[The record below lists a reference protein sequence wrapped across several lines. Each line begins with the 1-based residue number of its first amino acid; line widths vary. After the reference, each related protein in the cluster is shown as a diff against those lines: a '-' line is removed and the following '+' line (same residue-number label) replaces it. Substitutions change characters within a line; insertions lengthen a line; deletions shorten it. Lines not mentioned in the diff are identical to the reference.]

1 MIFNFQIGSF
11 SNLQIST
18 FAFFTFYLTMIHFE
32 RTKLANGLTVIV
44 HQDQTTPMVAVDV
57 CYNVGS
63 RDEHPDRT
71 GFAHL
76 FEHLMFGG
84 SKNIPSYDEPLQ
96 KAGGDNNA
104 FTSNDLTNYYLTVP
118 KNNLETGFWLES
130 DRMLEL
136 AFSKSSLDVQR
147 NVVIEE
153 FKQRQL
159 NQPYGDVWPLL
170 RQLAYKV
177 HPYQWPTIGR
187 EISHIEQATMQQVKD
202 FFFAHYAPDNA
213 VLVVTGDVDF
223 NEVVKLA
230 ERWFGP
236 IPNRNVKPRNIP
248 QEPVQKEIRE
258 QTVIR
263 DVPNDTIYMAYHMAG
278 RLDPVYFA
286 TDLVSDVLSNG
297 NSSRMYK
304 NLVQKKK
311 LFTELDAYLSG
322 DYEPGLFVVSGKPSD
337 GISLETARIEIE
349 KELESMKQDLVSDY
363 ELEKVKN
370 KLEATIVYGEMNYLT
385 KAMNLATNEVLDD
398 ASLINSQVESYR
410 SVDAEQIREV
420 SQQIF
425 RPENCSVLYYHAKK

>member
-1 MIFNFQIGSF
+1 
-11 SNLQIST
+11 
-18 FAFFTFYLTMIHFE
+18 MIHFE

-44 HQDQTTPMVAVDV
+44 HQDKTTPMVAIDI
-57 CYNVGS
+57 CYNVGA

-84 SKNIPSYDEPLQ
+84 SKHIPAYDEPLQ

-104 FTSNDLTNYYLTVP
+104 FTSNDLTNYYLTLP
-118 KNNLETGFWLES
+118 KNNIETGFWLES

-187 EISHIEQATMQQVKD
+187 EISHIEKATMQQVKD

-213 VLVVTGDVDF
+213 VLVVTGDVEFD
-223 NEVVKLA
+223 EVVKLA

-236 IPNRNVKPRNIP
+236 IPNRGIKPRNIP
-248 QEPVQKEIRE
+248 QEPEQTEIRI

-263 DVPNDTIYMAYHMAG
+263 EVPNDVIYMAFHMAG
-278 RLDPVYFA
+278 RLDPDYYT
-286 TDLVSDVLSNG
+286 TDLISDVLSNG
-297 NSSRMYK
+297 NSSRMYQ
-304 NLVQKKK
+304 NLVQKEK

-322 DYEPGLFVVSGKPSD
+322 DYEPGLFVVSGKPSN
-337 GISLETARIEIE
+337 GISLETARNAIE
-349 KELESMKQDLVSDY
+349 KELDRMKDELVTEY

-370 KLEATIVYGEMNYLT
+370 KVEANIEYSEMNYLT
-385 KAMNLATNEVLDD
+385 KAMNLATNEILKD
-398 ASLINSQVESYR
+398 AALINSQAENYR
-410 SVDAEQIREV
+410 RVTAAQIQEV
-420 SQQIF
+420 SRQLF
-425 RPENCSVLYYHAKK
+425 RPENCSVLNYLAKK

>member
-1 MIFNFQIGSF
+1 
-11 SNLQIST
+11 
-18 FAFFTFYLTMIHFE
+18 MIHFE

-44 HQDQTTPMVAVDV
+44 HQDKTTPMVAVDV

-84 SKNIPSYDEPLQ
+84 SKHIPLYDEPLQ

-104 FTSNDLTNYYLTVP
+104 YTSNDLTNYYLTVP
-118 KNNLETGFWLES
+118 KNNIETGFWLES

-136 AFSKSSLDVQR
+136 AFSKKSLDVQR

-187 EISHIEQATMQQVKD
+187 EISHIEKATIQQVKD

-213 VLVVTGDVDF
+213 VLVVTGDVEF
-223 NEVVKLA
+223 EQIMIMA

-248 QEPVQKEIRE
+248 QEPEQTEIRE

-263 DVPNDTIYMAYHMAG
+263 GVPNDTIYMAYHMAD
-278 RLDPVYFA
+278 RLDPMYYA
-286 TDLVSDVLSNG
+286 TDMVSDVLSNG
-297 NSSRMYK
+297 NSSRMYM
-304 NLVQKKK
+304 NLVQKEK

-337 GISLETARIEIE
+337 GVSLETARKAIER
-349 KELESMKQDLVSDY
+349 ELDRMKQDRVPEY

-370 KLEATIVYGEMNYLT
+370 KVEANIVYGEMNYLT
-385 KAMNLATNEVLDD
+385 KAMNLATNEILDD

-410 SVDAEQIREV
+410 AVTTEQIQEV
-420 SQQIF
+420 SQHIF
-425 RPENCSVLYYHAKK
+425 RPENCSVLNYIAKK

>member
-1 MIFNFQIGSF
+1 
-11 SNLQIST
+11 
-18 FAFFTFYLTMIHFE
+18 MIHFE

-44 HQDQTTPMVAVDV
+44 HQDKTTPMVAVDV

-84 SKNIPSYDEPLQ
+84 SKHIPSYDEPLQ

-104 FTSNDLTNYYLTVP
+104 YTSNDLTNYYLTVP
-118 KNNLETGFWLES
+118 KNNIETGFWLES

-136 AFSKSSLDVQR
+136 AFSKTSLDVQR

-187 EISHIEQATMQQVKD
+187 EISHIEKATMAQVKD

-213 VLVVTGDVDF
+213 VLVVTGDVEFDQ
-223 NEVVKLA
+223 VVKLA
-230 ERWFGP
+230 DRWFGP
-236 IPNRNVKPRNIP
+236 IPNRDVKPRNIP
-248 QEPVQKEIRE
+248 QEPAQTEIRE

-263 DVPNDTIYMAYHMAG
+263 EVPNDTIYMAYHMAD
-278 RLDPVYFA
+278 RLDPMYYA

-297 NSSRMYK
+297 NSSRMYM
-304 NLVQKKK
+304 NLVQKEK

-337 GISLETARIEIE
+337 GISLETARKAIER
-349 KELESMKQDLVSDY
+349 ELDRMKQDRVPDY

-370 KLEATIVYGEMNYLT
+370 KVEANIVYGEMNYLT
-385 KAMNLATNEVLDD
+385 KAMNLATNEILDD

-410 SVDAEQIREV
+410 AVTSEQIQEV
-420 SQQIF
+420 SQHIF
-425 RPENCSVLYYHAKK
+425 RPENCSLLNYIAKK

>member
-1 MIFNFQIGSF
+1 
-11 SNLQIST
+11 
-18 FAFFTFYLTMIHFE
+18 MIHFE
-32 RTKLANGLTVIV
+32 RTKLTNGLTVLV
-44 HQDQTTPMVAVDV
+44 HQDKTTPMAAMDI

-84 SKNIPSYDEPLQ
+84 SKHISAFDEPLHN
-96 KAGGDNNA
+96 AGGDNNA
-104 FTSNDLTNYYLTVP
+104 FTSNDLTNYYLTLP

-130 DRMLEL
+130 DRMNEL
-136 AFSKSSLDVQR
+136 AFSETSLEVQR

-153 FKQRQL
+153 FKQRNL

-213 VLVVTGDVDF
+213 VLVVTGNVDVDQV
-223 NEVVKLA
+223 NLLA

-248 QEPVQKEIRE
+248 QEPEQTEIRE
-258 QTVIR
+258 QTVVR
-263 DVPNDTIYMAYHMAG
+263 DVPNDTLYMAYHMAD
-278 RLDPVYFA
+278 RLDPRYYA
-286 TDLVSDVLSNG
+286 TDLISDVLSNG
-297 NSSRMYK
+297 NSSRMYQ
-304 NLVQKKK
+304 NLVQKEKI
-311 LFTELDAYLSG
+311 FTELDAYLSG
-322 DYEPGLFVVSGKPSD
+322 DYEPGLFVVSGKPSN
-337 GISLETARIEIE
+337 GVSLGTARKAIERE
-349 KELESMKQDLVSDY
+349 LDRMKEERVSEY

-370 KLEATIVYGEMNYLT
+370 KVEANIVYGEMNYLT
-385 KAMNLATNEVLDD
+385 KAMNLATNEILKD
-398 ASLINSQVESYR
+398 AGLINLQADFYR
-410 SVDAEQIREV
+410 SVTTAHIQEV
-420 SQQIF
+420 SQQLF
-425 RPENCSVLYYHAKK
+425 RPQNCSVLNYVAKK

>member
-1 MIFNFQIGSF
+1 MNVPIKTAIFARIFRKNRKF
-11 SNLQIST
+11 
-18 FAFFTFYLTMIHFE
+18 MIHFE
-32 RTKLANGLTVIV
+32 RTKLTNGLTVIV
-44 HQDQTTPMVAVDV
+44 HQDKTTPMVAVDV

-84 SKNIPSYDEPLQ
+84 SKHIPSYDEPLQ

-104 FTSNDLTNYYLTVP
+104 FTSNDLTNYYLTLP

-136 AFSKSSLDVQR
+136 AFSKKSLDVQR

-153 FKQRQL
+153 FKQRNL

-187 EISHIEQATMQQVKD
+187 EISHIEKATMQQVKD
-202 FFFAHYAPDNA
+202 FFFAHYTPDNA

-223 NEVVKLA
+223 DQVVTLA
-230 ERWFGP
+230 NRWFGP
-236 IPNRNVKPRNIP
+236 IPNRNVQPRNIP
-248 QEPVQKEIRE
+248 QEPEQTAIRE
-258 QTVIR
+258 QTVVR
-263 DVPNDTIYMAYHMAG
+263 DVPNDTIYMAWHTTG
-278 RLDPVYFA
+278 RLDPMYYA
-286 TDLVSDVLSNG
+286 TDLISDVLSNG
-297 NSSRMYK
+297 NSSRMYV
-304 NLVQKKK
+304 NLVQKEK

-322 DYEPGLFVVSGKPSD
+322 DYEPGLFVISGKPSN
-337 GISLETARIEIE
+337 GISLEAARKAIEQ
-349 KELESMKQDLVSDY
+349 ELDRMKQDRIPEY

-370 KLEATIVYGEMNYLT
+370 KVEANIVYGEMNYLT
-385 KAMNLATNEVLDD
+385 KAMNLATNEILQD
-398 ASLINSQVESYR
+398 AGLINSQVDFYR
-410 SVDAEQIREV
+410 AVTPAYIQEV
-420 SQQIF
+420 SQHLF
-425 RPENCSVLYYHAKK
+425 RPENCSVLNYIAKK

>member
-1 MIFNFQIGSF
+1 
-11 SNLQIST
+11 
-18 FAFFTFYLTMIHFE
+18 MIHFE
-32 RTKLANGLTVIV
+32 RTKLTNGLTVIV
-44 HQDQTTPMVAVDV
+44 HQDKTTPMVAVDV

-84 SKNIPSYDEPLQ
+84 SKHIPLYDEPLQ

-104 FTSNDLTNYYLTVP
+104 FTSNDLTNYYLTLP

-136 AFSKSSLDVQR
+136 AFSKKSLDVQR

-153 FKQRQL
+153 FKQRNL

-187 EISHIEQATMQQVKD
+187 EISHIEKATMQQVKD

-223 NEVVKLA
+223 DQVVTLA
-230 ERWFGP
+230 NRWFGP
-236 IPNRNVKPRNIP
+236 IPNRNVQLRNIP
-248 QEPVQKEIRE
+248 QEPEQTEIRE
-258 QTVIR
+258 QTVVR
-263 DVPNDTIYMAYHMAG
+263 DVPNDTIYMAWHTTD
-278 RLDPVYFA
+278 RFDPMYYA
-286 TDLVSDVLSNG
+286 TDLISDVLSNG
-297 NSSRMYK
+297 NSSRMYV
-304 NLVQKKK
+304 NLVQKEK

-322 DYEPGLFVVSGKPSD
+322 DYEPGLFVVSGKPSN
-337 GISLETARIEIE
+337 GISLETARKAIEQ
-349 KELESMKQDLVSDY
+349 ELDRMKQDRIPEY

-370 KLEATIVYGEMNYLT
+370 KVEANIVYGEMNYLT
-385 KAMNLATNEVLDD
+385 KAMNLATNEILQD
-398 ASLINSQVESYR
+398 AGLINSQVDFYR
-410 SVDAEQIREV
+410 AVTPAHIQEV
-420 SQQIF
+420 SQHLF
-425 RPENCSVLYYHAKK
+425 RPENCSVLNYIAKK

>member
-1 MIFNFQIGSF
+1 MLRVTGSEF
-11 SNLQIST
+11 RSNPQLATHNS
-18 FAFFTFYLTMIHFE
+18 TMIHFE

-44 HQDQTTPMVAVDV
+44 HQDKTTPMVAVDV

-84 SKNIPSYDEPLQ
+84 SKHIPLYDEPLQ

-104 FTSNDLTNYYLTVP
+104 FTSNDLTNYYLTLP
-118 KNNLETGFWLES
+118 KNNIETGFWLES

-136 AFSKSSLDVQR
+136 AFSKTSLDVQR

-187 EISHIEQATMQQVKD
+187 EISHIEKATMQQVKD

-213 VLVVTGDVDF
+213 VLVVTGDVEFDQI
-223 NEVVKLA
+223 VKLA
-230 ERWFGP
+230 DRWFGP

-248 QEPVQKEIRE
+248 QEPMQTEIRE
-258 QTVIR
+258 QTVVR
-263 DVPNDTIYMAYHMAG
+263 GVPNDAIYMAYHMAD
-278 RLDPVYFA
+278 RLDPMYYA
-286 TDLVSDVLSNG
+286 TDMVSDVLSNG
-297 NSSRMYK
+297 NSSRMYL
-304 NLVQKKK
+304 NLVQKEK

-337 GISLETARIEIE
+337 GVSLETARKAIER
-349 KELESMKQDLVSDY
+349 ELDRMKQDRVPDY

-370 KLEATIVYGEMNYLT
+370 KVEANIVYGEMNYLT
-385 KAMNLATNEVLDD
+385 KAMNLATNEILDD

-410 SVDAEQIREV
+410 AVTSEQIQEV

-425 RPENCSVLYYHAKK
+425 RPENCSVLNYIAKK

>member
-1 MIFNFQIGSF
+1 
-11 SNLQIST
+11 
-18 FAFFTFYLTMIHFE
+18 MIHFE

-44 HQDQTTPMVAVDV
+44 HQDKTTPMVAVDV

-84 SKNIPSYDEPLQ
+84 SKHIPLYDEPLQ

-118 KNNLETGFWLES
+118 KNNIETGFWLES

-136 AFSKSSLDVQR
+136 AFSKTSLDVQR

-187 EISHIEQATMQQVKD
+187 EISHIEKATMQQVKD

-223 NEVVKLA
+223 DQVMKLA
-230 ERWFGP
+230 EHWFGP

-248 QEPVQKEIRE
+248 QEPEQTEIRE
-258 QTVIR
+258 QTVVR
-263 DVPNDTIYMAYHMAG
+263 GVPNDTIYMAYHMSD
-278 RLDPVYFA
+278 RLDPMYYA
-286 TDLVSDVLSNG
+286 TDMVSDVLSNG
-297 NSSRMYK
+297 NSSRMYL
-304 NLVQKKK
+304 NLVQKEK

-337 GISLETARIEIE
+337 GVSLETARKAIER
-349 KELESMKQDLVSDY
+349 ELDRMKQYRVPEY

-370 KLEATIVYGEMNYLT
+370 KVEANIVYGEMNYLT
-385 KAMNLATNEVLDD
+385 KAMNLATNEILDD

-410 SVDAEQIREV
+410 AVTSEQIQEV
-420 SQQIF
+420 SQHIF
-425 RPENCSVLYYHAKK
+425 RHENCSVLNYIAKK

>member
-1 MIFNFQIGSF
+1 
-11 SNLQIST
+11 
-18 FAFFTFYLTMIHFE
+18 MIHFE

-44 HQDQTTPMVAVDV
+44 HQDKTTPMVAVDV

-84 SKNIPSYDEPLQ
+84 SKHIPSYDEPLQ

-104 FTSNDLTNYYLTVP
+104 FTSNDLTNYYLTLP
-118 KNNLETGFWLES
+118 KNNIETGFWLES

-136 AFSKSSLDVQR
+136 AFSKQSLEVQR

-159 NQPYGDVWPLL
+159 NQPYGDAWPLL

-187 EISHIEQATMQQVKD
+187 EISHIEKATMPQVKD
-202 FFFAHYAPDNA
+202 FFFTHYAPDNA
-213 VLVVTGDVDF
+213 VLVVTGDVDPDQIF
-223 NEVVKLA
+223 SLA
-230 ERWFGP
+230 EKWFGS
-236 IPNRNVKPRNIP
+236 IPNRAVKPRNIP
-248 QEPVQKEIRE
+248 QEPIQTELRE
-258 QTVIR
+258 QTVER
-263 DVPNDTIYMAYHMAG
+263 DVPSDTIYMAYHMTD
-278 RLDPVYFA
+278 RLAPMYYA

-297 NSSRMYK
+297 NSSRMYQK
-304 NLVQKKK
+304 LVQKEKI
-311 LFTELDAYLSG
+311 FTELDAYLSG
-322 DYEPGLFVVSGKPSD
+322 DYEPGLFVVSGKPSN
-337 GISLETARIEIE
+337 GISLETARKAIEQ
-349 KELESMKQDLVSDY
+349 ELDYMKQEPVLEY

-370 KLEATIVYGEMNYLT
+370 KLEANIVYGEMNYLT
-385 KAMNLATNEVLDD
+385 KAMNLATNEILQD
-398 ASLINSQVESYR
+398 AGLINSQINSYR
-410 SVDAEQIREV
+410 SVTPEHILQV

-425 RPENCSVLYYHAKK
+425 RPENCSVLYYYAKK

>member
-1 MIFNFQIGSF
+1 
-11 SNLQIST
+11 
-18 FAFFTFYLTMIHFE
+18 MIHFE

-44 HQDQTTPMVAVDV
+44 HQDKTTPMVAVDV

-84 SKNIPSYDEPLQ
+84 SKHIPSYDEPLQ

-104 FTSNDLTNYYLTVP
+104 YTSNDLTNYYLTVP
-118 KNNLETGFWLES
+118 KNNIETGFWLES

-136 AFSKSSLDVQR
+136 AFSKKSLDVQR

-187 EISHIEQATMQQVKD
+187 EISHIENATMQQVKD

-213 VLVVTGDVDF
+213 VLVVTGDVEFDQI
-223 NEVVKLA
+223 VKLA
-230 ERWFGP
+230 DRWFGP
-236 IPNRNVKPRNIP
+236 IPNRNVTARNIP
-248 QEPVQKEIRE
+248 QEPEQTEIRE

-263 DVPNDTIYMAYHMAG
+263 EVPNDTIYLAYHMSD
-278 RLDPVYFA
+278 RIDPKYYA
-286 TDLVSDVLSNG
+286 TDLVSDVLSGG
-297 NSSRMYK
+297 NSSRMYL
-304 NLVQKKK
+304 NLVQKEK

-337 GISLETARIEIE
+337 GVSLETARKAIER
-349 KELESMKQDLVSDY
+349 ELDRMKQDRVPEY

-370 KLEATIVYGEMNYLT
+370 KVEANIVYGEMNYLT
-385 KAMNLATNEVLDD
+385 KAMNLATNEILDD

-410 SVDAEQIREV
+410 AVTSEQIQEV
-420 SQQIF
+420 SQHIF
-425 RPENCSVLYYHAKK
+425 RPENCSVLNYFAKK

>member
-1 MIFNFQIGSF
+1 MIQ
-11 SNLQIST
+11 
-18 FAFFTFYLTMIHFE
+18 FE

-44 HQDQTTPMVAVDV
+44 HQDKTTPMVALDI

-84 SKNIPSYDEPLQ
+84 SKHILSYDEPLQ

-104 FTSNDLTNYYLTVP
+104 FTSNDLTNYYLTLP
-118 KNNLETGFWLES
+118 KNNIETGFWLES

-136 AFSKSSLDVQR
+136 AFSKSSLEVQR

-153 FKQRQL
+153 FKQRYL

-187 EISHIEQATMQQVKD
+187 EVSHIEQATMQQVKD

-213 VLVVTGDVDF
+213 VLVVAGDVQSDQIL
-223 NEVVKLA
+223 KLA

-236 IPNRNVKPRNIP
+236 IPSRNVKPRTIP
-248 QEPVQKEIRE
+248 REPEQTEIRE
-258 QTVIR
+258 QTVVR
-263 DVPNDTIYMAYHMAG
+263 EVPNDTIYLAYHMAE
-278 RLDPVYFA
+278 RLAPEYYA
-286 TDLVSDVLSNG
+286 TDLISDVLSNG
-297 NSSRMYK
+297 NSSRMYQT
-304 NLVQKKK
+304 LVQREKI
-311 LFTELDAYLSG
+311 FTELDAYLSG
-322 DYEPGLFVVSGKPSD
+322 DYEPGLFIVSGKPSN
-337 GISLETARIEIE
+337 GISLGTARKAIER
-349 KELESMKQDLVSDY
+349 ELDRMKQERVSEY

-370 KLEATIVYGEMNYLT
+370 KMEANIEYGEMNYLT
-385 KAMNLATNEVLDD
+385 KAMNLATNEILGD
-398 ASLINSQVESYR
+398 AALINSQADFYR
-410 SVDAEQIREV
+410 SVTSAQIQEV
-420 SQQIF
+420 AQQLF
-425 RPENCSVLYYHAKK
+425 RSENCSVLNYIAKK

>member
-1 MIFNFQIGSF
+1 
-11 SNLQIST
+11 
-18 FAFFTFYLTMIHFE
+18 MIHFE

-44 HQDQTTPMVAVDV
+44 HQDLTTPMVAVDV

-84 SKNIPSYDEPLQ
+84 SKHIPSYDEPLQ

-104 FTSNDLTNYYLTVP
+104 YTSNDLTNYYLTLP
-118 KNNLETGFWLES
+118 KNNIETGFWLES

-136 AFSKSSLDVQR
+136 AFSENSLEVQR

-153 FKQRQL
+153 FKQRYL
-159 NQPYGDVWPLL
+159 NQPYGDVWSLL

-213 VLVVTGDVDF
+213 VLVVSGNVETDQVL
-223 NEVVKLA
+223 KLA
-230 ERWFGP
+230 EQWFGP
-236 IPNRNVKPRNIP
+236 IPSRNIQARNIP
-248 QEPVQKEIRE
+248 QEPVQTEMRIQIVER
-258 QTVIR
+258 Q
-263 DVPNDTIYMAYHMAG
+263 VPNDAIYMAWHMPG
-278 RLDPVYFA
+278 RLDPEYYA

-297 NSSRMYK
+297 NSSRMYV
-304 NLVQKKK
+304 NLVQKEK
-311 LFTELDAYLSG
+311 LFSELDAYLSG
-322 DYEPGLFVVSGKPSD
+322 DFEPGLFVVSGKPST
-337 GISLETARIEIE
+337 GVSPEKARKAIER
-349 KELESMKQDLVSDY
+349 ELDRMKQERVTDY

-370 KLEATIVYGEMNYLT
+370 KVEANIVYGEMNYLT
-385 KAMNLATNEVLDD
+385 KAMNLATNEVLQD
-398 ASLINSQVESYR
+398 ADLINQQVENYR
-410 SVDAEQIREV
+410 SVTPVRIQEV
-420 SQQIF
+420 AQKIF
-425 RPENCSVLYYHAKK
+425 RKENCSIINYLAKK

>member
-1 MIFNFQIGSF
+1 
-11 SNLQIST
+11 
-18 FAFFTFYLTMIHFE
+18 MIHFE
-32 RTKLANGLTVIV
+32 RTQLANGLKVIV
-44 HQDQTTPMVAVDV
+44 HQDKTTPMVAMDV

-84 SKNIPSYDEPLQ
+84 SRHIPSYDEPLQ

-104 FTSNDLTNYYLTVP
+104 YTSNDLTNYYLTLP
-118 KNNLETGFWLES
+118 KNNIETGFWLES

-136 AFSKSSLDVQR
+136 AFSKQSLDVQR

-153 FKQRQL
+153 FKQRYL

-170 RQLAYKV
+170 RQLTYQV

-187 EISHIEQATMQQVKD
+187 EISHIEQATMKQVKD

-213 VLVVTGDVDF
+213 VLVVTGDVEFDQ
-223 NEVVKLA
+223 VLKLA

-248 QEPVQKEIRE
+248 QEPEQTEMRE
-258 QTVIR
+258 QTVSR
-263 DVPNDTIYMAYHMAG
+263 DVPNDMIYMAYHMAD
-278 RLDPVYFA
+278 RLDPMYYA
-286 TDLVSDVLSNG
+286 TDLISDVLSNG
-297 NSSRMYK
+297 NSSRMYV
-304 NLVQKKK
+304 NLVQKEK

-322 DYEPGLFVVSGKPSD
+322 DYEPGLFVISGKPSD
-337 GISLETARIEIE
+337 GVSLETARKAIER
-349 KELESMKQDLVSDY
+349 ELDRMKQKTVPEY

-370 KLEATIVYGEMNYLT
+370 KVEANIVYGEMNYLT
-385 KAMNLATNEVLDD
+385 KAMNLATNEILQD
-398 ASLINSQVESYR
+398 ANLINTQIDSYR
-410 SVDAEQIREV
+410 AVTPGLVREV
-420 SQQIF
+420 AQRIF
-425 RPENCSVLYYHAKK
+425 RPENCSVVNYIAKK

>member
-1 MIFNFQIGSF
+1 MIN
-11 SNLQIST
+11 
-18 FAFFTFYLTMIHFE
+18 FE
-32 RTKLANGLTVIV
+32 RTQLANGLTVIV
-44 HQDQTTPMVAVDV
+44 HQDKTTPMVAMDI

-84 SKNIPSYDEPLQ
+84 SKHIPSYDEPLQ

-104 FTSNDLTNYYLTVP
+104 FTSNDLTNYYLTLP
-118 KNNLETGFWLES
+118 KNNIETGFWLES

-223 NEVVKLA
+223 DQIMTLSH
-230 ERWFGP
+230 RWFGP
-236 IPNRNVKPRNIP
+236 VPSRNIQPRNIP
-248 QEPVQKEIRE
+248 REPVQTEIRE
-258 QTVIR
+258 QTVVR
-263 DVPNDTIYMAYHMAG
+263 EVPNDAIYMAYHTTD
-278 RLDPVYFA
+278 RLNPMYYA
-286 TDLVSDVLSNG
+286 TDLISDVLSNG
-297 NSSRMYK
+297 NSSRMYQ

-311 LFTELDAYLSG
+311 IFTELDAYLSG
-322 DYEPGLFVVSGKPSD
+322 DYEEGLFVVAGKPSD
-337 GISLETARIEIE
+337 GVSLETARKAIER
-349 KELESMKQDLVSDY
+349 ELDRMKQELVSEY

-370 KLEATIVYGEMNYLT
+370 KVEANIEYSEMNYLT
-385 KAMNLATNEVLDD
+385 KAMNLATNEILND
-398 ASLINSQVESYR
+398 ANLINSQVGFYR
-410 SVDAEQIREV
+410 SVTTTQIQEV

-425 RPENCSVLYYHAKK
+425 RPENCSVLNYIAKK

>member
-1 MIFNFQIGSF
+1 MLRVTGSEF
-11 SNLQIST
+11 RSNPQPATHNS
-18 FAFFTFYLTMIHFE
+18 TMIHFE

-44 HQDQTTPMVAVDV
+44 HQDKTTPMVAVDV

-84 SKNIPSYDEPLQ
+84 SKHIPLYDEPLQ

-104 FTSNDLTNYYLTVP
+104 YTSNDLTNYYLTLP
-118 KNNLETGFWLES
+118 KNNIETGFWLES

-136 AFSKSSLDVQR
+136 AFSKTSLDVQR

-187 EISHIEQATMQQVKD
+187 EISHIEKATMQQVKD

-223 NEVVKLA
+223 DQVVKLA
-230 ERWFGP
+230 DRWFGP

-248 QEPVQKEIRE
+248 QEPMQTEIQE
-258 QTVIR
+258 QTVVR
-263 DVPNDTIYMAYHMAG
+263 GVPNDAIYMAYHMAD
-278 RLDPVYFA
+278 RLDPMYYA
-286 TDLVSDVLSNG
+286 TDMVSDVLSNG
-297 NSSRMYK
+297 NSSRMYL
-304 NLVQKKK
+304 NLVQKEK

-337 GISLETARIEIE
+337 GVSLETARKAIER
-349 KELESMKQDLVSDY
+349 ELDRMKQDRVPDY

-370 KLEATIVYGEMNYLT
+370 KVEANIVYGEMNYLT
-385 KAMNLATNEVLDD
+385 KAMNLATNEILDD

-410 SVDAEQIREV
+410 AVTSEQIQEV

-425 RPENCSVLYYHAKK
+425 RPENCSVLNYIAKK

>member
-1 MIFNFQIGSF
+1 
-11 SNLQIST
+11 
-18 FAFFTFYLTMIHFE
+18 MIHFE

-44 HQDQTTPMVAVDV
+44 HQDKTTPMVAVDV

-84 SKNIPSYDEPLQ
+84 SKHIPSYDEPLQ

-104 FTSNDLTNYYLTVP
+104 YTSNDLTNYYLTVP
-118 KNNLETGFWLES
+118 KNNIETGFWLES

-136 AFSKSSLDVQR
+136 AFSKTSLDVQR

-187 EISHIEQATMQQVKD
+187 EISHIEKATMQQVKD

-213 VLVVTGDVDF
+213 VLVVTGDVEFDQ
-223 NEVVKLA
+223 VVKLA

-236 IPNRNVKPRNIP
+236 IPNRNVKQRNIP
-248 QEPVQKEIRE
+248 KEPEQTEIRE
-258 QTVIR
+258 QTVVR
-263 DVPNDTIYMAYHMAG
+263 EVPNDTIYMAYHMSD
-278 RLDPVYFA
+278 RLDPMYYA

-297 NSSRMYK
+297 NSSRMYM
-304 NLVQKKK
+304 NLVQKEK

-337 GISLETARIEIE
+337 GISLETARKAIER
-349 KELESMKQDLVSDY
+349 ELDRMKQNRVPDY

-370 KLEATIVYGEMNYLT
+370 KVEANIVYGEMNYLT
-385 KAMNLATNEVLDD
+385 KAMNLATNEILDD

-410 SVDAEQIREV
+410 AVTSEQIQQV
-420 SQQIF
+420 SQHIF
-425 RPENCSVLYYHAKK
+425 RPENCSVLNYIAKK

>member
-1 MIFNFQIGSF
+1 
-11 SNLQIST
+11 
-18 FAFFTFYLTMIHFE
+18 MIHFE
-32 RTKLANGLTVIV
+32 RGKLANGLTVIV
-44 HQDQTTPMVAVDV
+44 HQDKTTPMVAMDI

-84 SKNIPSYDEPLQ
+84 SKHIPSYDEPLQ

-104 FTSNDLTNYYLTVP
+104 YTSNDLTNYYLTLP
-118 KNNLETGFWLES
+118 KNNIETGFWLES

-136 AFSKSSLDVQR
+136 AFSKSSLEVQR

-187 EISHIEQATMQQVKD
+187 EISHIEKATMQQVKD

-213 VLVVTGDVDF
+213 VLVVTGDVEFDQIM
-223 NEVVKLA
+223 KLS
-230 ERWFGP
+230 EHWFGP
-236 IPNRNVKPRNIP
+236 VPNRNVSPRNLP
-248 QEPVQKEIRE
+248 VEPRQTEMRE
-258 QTVIR
+258 QTVFR
-263 DVPNDTIYMAYHMAG
+263 NVPNDTIYMAWHMAG
-278 RLDPVYFA
+278 RLDSGYFA
-286 TDLVSDVLSNG
+286 ADLASDVLSNG
-297 NSSRMYK
+297 NSSRIYQ
-304 NLVQKKK
+304 NLVQKEK

-322 DYEPGLFVVSGKPSD
+322 DFEPGLFVVSGKPSD
-337 GISLETARIEIE
+337 GISLETAQKAIER
-349 KELESMKQDLVSDY
+349 ELDRMKQDLVSEY

-370 KLEATIVYGEMNYLT
+370 KLEANIVYGEMNYLT
-385 KAMNLATNEVLDD
+385 KAMNLATNEVLQD
-398 ASLINSQVESYR
+398 ANLINTHIERYRRITSKQIQEESQN
-410 SVDAEQIREV
+410 
-420 SQQIF
+420 IF
-425 RPENCSVLYYHAKK
+425 RTENCSVLHYIANK

>member
-1 MIFNFQIGSF
+1 
-11 SNLQIST
+11 
-18 FAFFTFYLTMIHFE
+18 MIHFE

-44 HQDQTTPMVAVDV
+44 HEDKTTPMVAVDV

-84 SKNIPSYDEPLQ
+84 SKHIPSYDEPLQ

-104 FTSNDLTNYYLTVP
+104 YTSNDLTNYYLTVP
-118 KNNLETGFWLES
+118 KNNIETGFWLES

-159 NQPYGDVWPLL
+159 NQPYGDVWPLI
-170 RQLAYKV
+170 RQMAYKV

-187 EISHIEQATMQQVKD
+187 EISHIEKATIQQVKD
-202 FFFAHYAPDNA
+202 FFFSHYAPDNA
-213 VLVVTGDVDF
+213 VLVVTGDVRFD
-223 NEVVKLA
+223 EIVKLA

-236 IPNRNVKPRNIP
+236 VPNRFVKPRSIP
-248 QEPVQKEIRE
+248 QEPEQTEIRE
-258 QTVIR
+258 QTVVR
-263 DVPNDTIYMAYHMAG
+263 DVPNDAIYMAWHMSD
-278 RLDPVYFA
+278 RLDPNYYA
-286 TDLVSDVLSNG
+286 ADLVSDVLSNG
-297 NSSRMYK
+297 NSSRMYV
-304 NLVQKKK
+304 NLVQKEK

-337 GISLETARIEIE
+337 GISLEVARKAIER
-349 KELESMKQDLVSDY
+349 ELDRMKQERISEY

-370 KLEATIVYGEMNYLT
+370 KVEANIVYGEMNYLT
-385 KAMNLATNEVLDD
+385 KAMNLATNEILDD
-398 ASLINSQVESYR
+398 ASLINSQVENYR
-410 SVDAEQIREV
+410 AVSSSKIQEV
-420 SQQIF
+420 SQLIF
-425 RPENCSVLYYHAKK
+425 RPENCSVLNYIAKK

>member
-1 MIFNFQIGSF
+1 
-11 SNLQIST
+11 
-18 FAFFTFYLTMIHFE
+18 MIHFE

-44 HQDQTTPMVAVDV
+44 HQDKTTPMVAVDV

-84 SKNIPSYDEPLQ
+84 SKHIPLYDEPLQ

-104 FTSNDLTNYYLTVP
+104 FTSNDLTNYYLTLP
-118 KNNLETGFWLES
+118 KNNIETGFWLES
-130 DRMLEL
+130 DRMFEL
-136 AFSKSSLDVQR
+136 AFSKTSLDVQR

-187 EISHIEQATMQQVKD
+187 EISHIEKATMQQVKD

-213 VLVVTGDVDF
+213 VLVVTGDVEFDQ
-223 NEVVKLA
+223 VVKLA
-230 ERWFGP
+230 DRWFGP

-248 QEPVQKEIRE
+248 QEPMQTEIRE
-258 QTVIR
+258 QTVVR
-263 DVPNDTIYMAYHMAG
+263 GVPNDAIYMAYHMSD
-278 RLDPVYFA
+278 RLDPMYYA
-286 TDLVSDVLSNG
+286 TDMVSDVLSNG
-297 NSSRMYK
+297 NSSRMYL
-304 NLVQKKK
+304 NLVQKEK

-337 GISLETARIEIE
+337 GVSLETARKAIER
-349 KELESMKQDLVSDY
+349 ELDRMKQDRVPDY

-370 KLEATIVYGEMNYLT
+370 KVEANIVYGEMNYLT
-385 KAMNLATNEVLDD
+385 KAMNLATNEILDD

-410 SVDAEQIREV
+410 AVTSEQIQEV
-420 SQQIF
+420 SQHIF
-425 RPENCSVLYYHAKK
+425 RPENCSVLNYIAKK